1 MIRNILRT
9 FALMFLLSSAT
20 LAQVVHYGVCVG
32 INDYPGTI
40 NDLQYC
46 VNDAQQILYRLR
58 DYQGWA
64 LANLVL
70 KTDAQATKTNILNAV
85 SAMPRTSSYSD
96 LFHYSGHGDYSG
108 IWVVDQTDLSPSD
121 LQSAFGSSYYQYA
134 SYLDACHSG
143 IFPRDMTHGVISSA
157 CTVDEVSWEFPALQ
171 HGVFSY
177 YLIQGLTNN
186 VAGGSDGIVTA
197 EELHNYATPRT
208 TRDLAEK
215 WIPEEC
221 GAEFHGETYEGHRE
235 QIFSRCF
242 SVNFSVAFCVIL
254 RKRGFRPSL

>member
-20 LAQVVHYGVCVG
+20 LAQVVHYGVCAG

-85 SAMPRTSSYSD
+85 SAMPRTSS
-96 LFHYSGHGDYSG
+96 
-108 IWVVDQTDLSPSD
+108 VVSPT
-121 LQSAFGSSYYQYA
+121 LLYF
-134 SYLDACHSG
+134 
-143 IFPRDMTHGVISSA
+143 
-157 CTVDEVSWEFPALQ
+157 
-171 HGVFSY
+171 
-177 YLIQGLTNN
+177 
-186 VAGGSDGIVTA
+186 
-197 EELHNYATPRT
+197 
-208 TRDLAEK
+208 
-215 WIPEEC
+215 
-221 GAEFHGETYEGHRE
+221 
-235 QIFSRCF
+235 
-242 SVNFSVAFCVIL
+242 
-254 RKRGFRPSL
+254 